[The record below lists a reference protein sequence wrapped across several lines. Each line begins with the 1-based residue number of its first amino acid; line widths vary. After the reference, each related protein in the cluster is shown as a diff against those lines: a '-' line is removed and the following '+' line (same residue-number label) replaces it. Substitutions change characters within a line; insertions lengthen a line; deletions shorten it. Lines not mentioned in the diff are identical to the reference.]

1 MRHGRPTANRA
12 GGGFL
17 ARLGIRGKLNLLL
30 LPPLV
35 AVVLVSVPFVLTQAN
50 SAGAARQSAEVA
62 RHAQQLGG
70 LMWQLQRERLLTGAF
85 VATPSASPDQMLQ
98 QQKVVDAAVADVRAA
113 LGEDAPDELSAALTR
128 IGSLGEL
135 RQNATR
141 RGVALDSVARTYNAV
156 VEAVIDAL
164 RLVPQLSSDAEGAR
178 ELTALDALLR
188 ANEENSLRAMALIVT
203 AVSLEAGRTIFDD
216 ATQRAPIFI
225 DRFVKQG
232 DDGDDAQRAAQVV
245 QIEQS
250 DAGRRVDEL
259 AAEVDKPRDAPATAQ
274 YVTDVL
280 SAADAHAG
288 QRRLVQE
295 RAITEIAD
303 SATERADSATQL
315 AWAVGLGAGGLF
327 LLVAFLA
334 VAVSRSIAGPLRQ
347 LTTAAT
353 SVADLA
359 GTELVRVTDTEEAEE
374 QIPRLATIDVVSDDE
389 LGKLAAAFNR
399 VQTTA
404 AELVERQALTRRNTS
419 LMFANVAKRTQ
430 NLVGRQLALI
440 DEVERNEQDTRLLA
454 SLYRLDHLSTRLRR
468 NADNLL
474 VVSGTRDETRIAG
487 PIELSTALRSALAEI
502 EDYQRVK
509 LGVVAEILLSSA
521 LGADLV
527 LVFAELLE
535 NATSFSPPGSMVEV
549 DTMLLADGACLV
561 SIVDH
566 GIGMT
571 AEKLAEENQRLVERE
586 RLELAPTSVLGLF
599 VVGRLARRHELGV
612 ELLATPTTGGVT
624 ARLTIPAALFSH
636 RSGPRPKPEAAPAIP
651 AQARPPVAPPARHA
665 AAAPAAAVSTVD
677 DRFRP
682 PSPEPVRDRPAE
694 LPAPAI
700 PALLGNGNGFRWFRE
715 LEPVWPD
722 AEPDAE
728 PAGTPEPEVAAVSS
742 PESRGGL
749 RRRVRGAQLPSP
761 GTSAPVTS
769 DPKPRHDPEATKAAM
784 DGFASAFAKAA
795 EASAP
800 PAPPFAK
807 GAEVG
812 APPAPAFPKAAEVS
826 ALTADPPPAPPT
838 VVTEPV
844 SPLPVRVPADASP
857 VATAPFTAAAQSR
870 DGLIRRVPGA
880 QLAPGL
886 RQQSAG
892 RPLARAVVNRTK
904 RDPAAER
911 AAFDAFA
918 AGLAKAEDVTADSPP
933 QGVVAGRVMERGEE
947 SRK

>member
-1 MRHGRPTANRA
+1 MRHGRSTAKRA
-12 GGGFL
+12 GGGGFL

-35 AVVLVSVPFVLTQAN
+35 AVVLVSVPFVLTQVN
-50 SAGAARQSAEVA
+50 SATAATQSATVA
-62 RHAQQLGG
+62 RHTQQLGG
-70 LMWQLQRERLLTGAF
+70 LVWQLQRERLLTGAF
-85 VATPSASPDQMLQ
+85 VATPSMSPDEMTKQRRM
-98 QQKVVDAAVADVRAA
+98 VDAAVEDVRSS
-113 LGEDAPDELSAALTR
+113 LGADAPDELSAALTR
-128 IGSLGEL
+128 IGSLNEL
-135 RQNATR
+135 RQNAER
-141 RGVALDSVARTYNAV
+141 RGVALDSVARTYHAV
-156 VEAVIDAL
+156 IGAVIDSL
-164 RLVPQLSSDAEGAR
+164 RLVPQLTSDAEGTR
-178 ELTALDALLR
+178 ELTALEALLR
-188 ANEENSLRAMALIVT
+188 ANEENSLRGMALIVT
-203 AVSLEAGRTIFDD
+203 AVAPDAGKSILDD
-216 ATQRAPIFI
+216 ATQQAPIFT
-225 DRFVKQG
+225 DRFVQQA
-232 DDGDDAQRAAQVV
+232 DNASDNQQASLVV
-245 QIEQS
+245 NVEQS
-250 DAGRRVDEL
+250 DAGRRIEDL
-259 AAEVDKPRDAPATAQ
+259 AAQIDNPRDAAATGQ

-280 SAADAHAG
+280 AAAETQAG
-288 QRRLVQE
+288 QRKLVQE
-295 RAITEIAD
+295 RVTGEIAD
-303 SATERADSATQL
+303 GATGRAGDATRL
-315 AWAVGLGAGGLF
+315 AWTVGVGAAALF

-334 VAVSRSIAGPLRQ
+334 VAVSRSIAQPLRR

-374 QIPRLATIDVVSDDE
+374 QVPRLATIDVTSDDE

-474 VVSGTRDETRIAG
+474 VVSGTRDEARIAG
-487 PIELSTALRSALAEI
+487 PIELATALRSALAEI

-549 DTMLLADGACLV
+549 DTMFLTDGSCLV

-571 AEKLAEENQRLVERE
+571 AEKMAQENKRLVERE

-624 ARLTIPAALFSH
+624 ARLTVPPSLFDH
-636 RSGPRPKPEAAPAIP
+636 RTGLLPKVERAPAIP
-651 AQARPPVAPPARHA
+651 AQAAPPVATPKPRHA
-665 AAAPAAAVSTVD
+665 APAPAPRSKSTLD
-677 DRFRP
+677 MF
-682 PSPEPVRDRPAE
+682 RPAE
-694 LPAPAI
+694 PERQKELPSPAI
-700 PALLGNGNGFRWFRE
+700 PALLGTLHANGFRWFNQPA
-715 LEPVWPD
+715 PVWPD
-722 AEPDAE
+722 DE
-728 PAGTPEPEVAAVSS
+728 PADPAPAVAAPAVASDVAEEPKS
-742 PESRGGL
+742 ESRGGL

-761 GTSAPVTS
+761 GTTAAVV
-769 DPKPRHDPEATKAAM
+769 DDKPRHDPEATRVAM
-784 DGFASAFAKAA
+784 DGFQEAFAKAA
-795 EASAP
+795 VDVEAGAAP
-800 PAPPFAK
+800 
-807 GAEVG
+807 
-812 APPAPAFPKAAEVS
+812 
-826 ALTADPPPAPPT
+826 ADPPPAPPT
-838 VVTEPV
+838 VVTESVAATP
-844 SPLPVRVPADASP
+844 PLPVRVPGTDRIALSAAVAPPP
-857 VATAPFTAAAQSR
+857 VTAPISR
-870 DGLIRRVPGA
+870 DGLTRRVPGA

-886 RQQSAG
+886 RKQEAAG
-892 RPLARAVVNRTK
+892 RPIARPVVNRAK

-911 AAFDAFA
+911 AAFDSFA
-918 AGLAKAEDVTADSPP
+918 AGLAKADELTADTPP
-933 QGVVAGRVMERGEE
+933 PGVVAGRVMEREEE

>member
-1 MRHGRPTANRA
+1 MRHGRSTAERA
-12 GGGFL
+12 SGGGFL

-35 AVVLVSVPFVLTQAN
+35 AVLLVSVPFVLTQAS
-50 SAGAARQSAEVA
+50 SATAATQSATVA

-70 LMWQLQRERLLTGAF
+70 LVWQLQRERLLTGAF
-85 VATPSASPDQMLQ
+85 VATPSMSPDEMVKQR
-98 QQKVVDAAVADVRAA
+98 KAVDAAVENVRSQ
-113 LGEDAPDELSAALTR
+113 LGADAPDELSAALTR
-128 IGSLGEL
+128 IGSLNEL
-135 RQNATR
+135 RQNAER
-141 RGVALDSVARTYNAV
+141 RGVALDSVARTYHAV
-156 VEAVIDAL
+156 IGAVIDSL
-164 RLVPQLSSDAEGAR
+164 RLVPQLTSDAEGTR
-178 ELTALDALLR
+178 ELTALEALLR
-188 ANEENSLRAMALIVT
+188 ANEENSLRGMALIVT
-203 AVSLEAGRTIFDD
+203 AVAPDAGKSILDD
-216 ATQRAPIFI
+216 ATQQAPIFT
-225 DRFVKQG
+225 DRFVQQA
-232 DDGDDAQRAAQVV
+232 DDESDSEQAALVV
-245 QIEQS
+245 NVEQS
-250 DAGRRVDEL
+250 DAGRKIEDL
-259 AAEVDKPRDAPATAQ
+259 AARIDNPRDAAATGQ

-280 SAADAHAG
+280 SAAETQAG
-288 QRRLVQE
+288 QRKLVQE
-295 RAITEIAD
+295 RVTGEIAD
-303 SATERADSATQL
+303 AATGRADSATQL
-315 AWAVGLGAGGLF
+315 AWVVGLGAAALF

-334 VAVSRSIAGPLRQ
+334 VAVSRSIAQPLRR

-374 QIPRLATIDVVSDDE
+374 QVPRLATIDVSSDDE

-535 NATSFSPPGSMVEV
+535 NATSFSPPGSTVEV
-549 DTMLLADGACLV
+549 DTMFLTDGSCLV

-571 AEKLAEENQRLVERE
+571 AEKMGEENKRLVERE

-624 ARLTIPAALFSH
+624 ARLTIPPSLFSH
-636 RSGPRPKPEAAPAIP
+636 RTGLLPKAEPAPAIP
-651 AQARPPVAPPARHA
+651 AQAAPPIATPKPRHA
-665 AAAPAAAVSTVD
+665 APAPSPRSVSTLD
-677 DRFRP
+677 MF
-682 PSPEPVRDRPAE
+682 RPAE
-694 LPAPAI
+694 PERQKELPSPAI
-700 PALLGNGNGFRWFRE
+700 PALLGPVHANGFRWFNQ

-722 AEPDAE
+722 TE
-728 PAGTPEPEVAAVSS
+728 PAAAVEGAEES
-742 PESRGGL
+742 ESRGGL

-761 GTSAPVTS
+761 GTTAAVVVE
-769 DPKPRHDPEATKAAM
+769 DKPRHDPEATRIAM
-784 DGFASAFAKAA
+784 DGFQEAFAKAA
-795 EASAP
+795 E
-800 PAPPFAK
+800 
-807 GAEVG
+807 VG
-812 APPAPAFPKAAEVS
+812 ATAAE
-826 ALTADPPPAPPT
+826 PPPGA
-838 VVTEPV
+838 EPV
-844 SPLPVRVPADASP
+844 SATPARPVRVPGNDRIAASSAVAPPP
-857 VATAPFTAAAQSR
+857 VTAPISR
-870 DGLIRRVPGA
+870 DGLTRRVPGA

-886 RQQSAG
+886 RKQEAVA
-892 RPLARAVVNRTK
+892 RPIARAAVTRAK

-911 AAFDAFA
+911 AAFDSFA
-918 AGLAKAEDVTADSPP
+918 AGLAKADVLTADTPP
-933 QGVVAGRVMERGEE
+933 PGVVAGRVMEREEE

>member
-1 MRHGRPTANRA
+1 MRHGRSTAKPA
-12 GGGFL
+12 GGGGFL

-50 SAGAARQSAEVA
+50 SAGAADQSATVA
-62 RHAQQLGG
+62 RYTQQLGG
-70 LMWQLQRERLLTGAF
+70 LVWQLQRERLQTGAF
-85 VATPSASPDQMLQ
+85 VATPSMPADQMLQ
-98 QQKVVDAAVADVRAA
+98 QRKTVDAAVEQVRSS
-113 LGEDAPDELSAALTR
+113 LGPDAPDELSAALTR
-128 IGSLGEL
+128 IGSLAEL
-135 RQNATR
+135 RQNAER
-141 RGVALDSVARTYNAV
+141 RGVALDSVARTYHAV
-156 VEAVIDAL
+156 IGAVIDSL
-164 RLVPQLSSDAEGAR
+164 RLVPQLTDDAEGTR
-178 ELTALDALLR
+178 ELSALEALLR
-188 ANEENSLRAMALIVT
+188 ANEENSLRGMALIVT
-203 AVSLEAGRTIFDD
+203 AVSPEAGRPILDD
-216 ATQRAPIFI
+216 ATQQAPIFT
-225 DRFVKQG
+225 DRFVQQA
-232 DDGDDAQRAAQVV
+232 DDETDSQQASLVV
-245 QIEQS
+245 NVEAS

-259 AAEVDKPRDAPATAQ
+259 AAQIDNPRTTSGTTQ
-274 YVTDVL
+274 YVADVL
-280 SAADAHAG
+280 AASESQAS
-288 QRRLVQE
+288 QRKLVQE
-295 RAITEIAD
+295 RVIGEIAD
-303 SATERADSATQL
+303 AANGRAADATRL
-315 AWAVGLGAGGLF
+315 AWTVGLGAGGLF

-374 QIPRLATIDVVSDDE
+374 QVPRLATIDVVSGDE

-509 LGVVAEILLSSA
+509 LGVVADILLSSA

-535 NATSFSPPGSMVEV
+535 NATSFSPPGSTVEV
-549 DTMLLADGACLV
+549 DTMQLADGALLV

-571 AEKLAEENQRLVERE
+571 AEKLAEENRRLVERE

-624 ARLTIPAALFSH
+624 ARLTIPPSLFSH
-636 RSGPRPKPEAAPAIP
+636 RTAARPKAEPTPVIP
-651 AQARPPVAPPARHA
+651 AQAVSSPPRHAAPASMSDLDSFRPPV
-665 AAAPAAAVSTVD
+665 
-677 DRFRP
+677 
-682 PSPEPVRDRPAE
+682 PEPVRARPAE

-700 PALLGNGNGFRWFRE
+700 PALLGPGNDFRWFRE

-722 AEPDAE
+722 AEPDVKPAGEPE
-728 PAGTPEPEVAAVSS
+728 PAAA
-742 PESRGGL
+742 EIRGGL

-761 GTSAPVTS
+761 GTSAPVA
-769 DPKPRHDPEATKAAM
+769 DDKPRHDPEATKAAM
-784 DGFASAFAKAA
+784 DGFEHAFAKAA
-795 EASAP
+795 EVSAMSAEPPSAP
-800 PAPPFAK
+800 PTL
-807 GAEVG
+807 VT
-812 APPAPAFPKAAEVS
+812 AAV
-826 ALTADPPPAPPT
+826 A
-838 VVTEPV
+838 PV
-844 SPLPVRVPADASP
+844 SSPDDGAGLPTRVPGESAMPA
-857 VATAPFTAAAQSR
+857 VRTLATAPIAAAPPPSR

-886 RQQSAG
+886 RQQPAG
-892 RPLARAVVNRTK
+892 RPIARAVANRTR

-918 AGLAKAEDVTADSPP
+918 AGLAKADVVTADSPP

>member
-1 MRHGRPTANRA
+1 MKHGGATAERP
-12 GGGFL
+12 GGGGIL

-35 AVVLVSVPFVLTQAN
+35 AVVLVSVPFVLTQAG
-50 SAGAARQSAEVA
+50 SAGAAAQSAAVA
-62 RHAQQLGG
+62 RQAQQLGG

-98 QQKVVDAAVADVRAA
+98 QQKVVDRTIAEVRGA
-113 LGEDAPDELSAALTR
+113 LGADAPDELSAALTR

-135 RQNATR
+135 RQNAVR
-141 RGVALDSVARTYNAV
+141 RGVALDSVARTYH
-156 VEAVIDAL
+156 AVIDAVIDSL
-164 RLVPQLSSDAEGAR
+164 RLVPQLTSDAEGTR

-188 ANEENSLRAMALIVT
+188 ANEESSLRAMALIVT
-203 AVSLEAGRTIFDD
+203 AVAPEAGQSILDD
-216 ATQRAPIFI
+216 ATQQVPIFI

-232 DDGDDAQRAAQVV
+232 DDGDDSERAALVV
-245 QIEQS
+245 RVEQS

-259 AAEVDKPRDAPATAQ
+259 ASQVGNPRDAAGTTQ
-274 YVTDVL
+274 YVADVL
-280 SAADAHAG
+280 AAAETHAG
-288 QRRLVQE
+288 QRKLVQE
-295 RAITEIAD
+295 RATGEIAD
-303 SATERADSATQL
+303 SATGRADAGTRL
-315 AWAVGLGAGGLF
+315 AWTVGAGAGLLF

-334 VAVSRSIAGPLRQ
+334 VAVSRSIARPLRR

-359 GTELVRVTDTEEAEE
+359 GTELVRVTDTEEAE
-374 QIPRLATIDVVSDDE
+374 QQVPRLATIDVVSSDE

-474 VVSGTRDETRIAG
+474 VVSGTRDEARIAG
-487 PIELSTALRSALAEI
+487 PIELATALRSALAEI

-535 NATSFSPPGSMVEV
+535 NATSFSPPGSVVEV
-549 DTMLLADGACLV
+549 DTMLLADGSCLV
-561 SIVDH
+561 NIVDH

-599 VVGRLARRHELGV
+599 VVGRLARRHDLGV

-624 ARLTIPAALFSH
+624 ARLTIPPSLFSH
-636 RSGPRPKPEAAPAIP
+636 RSGLRQPTSAPAP
-651 AQARPPVAPPARHA
+651 APTPIEARPAEAV
-665 AAAPAAAVSTVD
+665 AVSTSDVA
-677 DRFRP
+677 
-682 PSPEPVRDRPAE
+682 RPAE
-694 LPAPAI
+694 PLPAPAI
-700 PALLGNGNGFRWFRE
+700 PALLSVAHANGFRWFNQ

-722 AEPDAE
+722 AEPAE
-728 PAGTPEPEVAAVSS
+728 PAAEPDA
-742 PESRGGL
+742 ESRGGL
-749 RRRVRGAQLPSP
+749 RRRVRGAQLPGP
-761 GTSAPVTS
+761 GATAPVAVE
-769 DPKPRHDPEATKAAM
+769 KPRHDPEATRTAM
-784 DGFASAFAKAA
+784 DGFQSAFAKAELSRESSA
-795 EASAP
+795 VPSPGDGAS
-800 PAPPFAK
+800 
-807 GAEVG
+807 
-812 APPAPAFPKAAEVS
+812 
-826 ALTADPPPAPPT
+826 
-838 VVTEPV
+838 
-844 SPLPVRVPADASP
+844 LPVRVPGDSAMPASHP
-857 VATAPFTAAAQSR
+857 ARGLATPPAGVPAAPQSR
-870 DGLIRRVPGA
+870 DGLVRRVPGA

-886 RQQSAG
+886 RPQATG
-892 RPLARAVVNRTK
+892 RPIARAVVNRTR

-911 AAFDAFA
+911 AAFDSFA
-918 AGLAKAEDVTADSPP
+918 AGLAKADVVTADSPP
-933 QGVVAGRVMERGEE
+933 YGVVAGRVTERAEE

>member
-1 MRHGRPTANRA
+1 MRHGGATAERA
-12 GGGFL
+12 GGGGIL

-30 LPPLV
+30 LPPLA

-50 SAGAARQSAEVA
+50 SALAATQSATVA
-62 RHAQQLGG
+62 RHTQQLGG
-70 LMWQLQRERLLTGAF
+70 LVWQLQRERLLTGAF
-85 VATPSASPDQMLQ
+85 VATPSMPPDQMLQ
-98 QQKVVDAAVADVRAA
+98 QQKTVDAAVESVRGS
-113 LGEDAPDELSAALTR
+113 LGSDAPDELSAALTR
-128 IGSLGEL
+128 IGSLNEL
-135 RQNATR
+135 RHNAQL
-141 RGVALDSVARTYNAV
+141 RGVALDSVARTYHAV
-156 VEAVIDAL
+156 IGAVIDSL
-164 RLVPQLSSDAEGAR
+164 RLVPQLTSDAEGTR
-178 ELTALDALLR
+178 ELTALEALLR
-188 ANEENSLRAMALIVT
+188 ANEENSLRGMALIVT
-203 AVSLEAGRTIFDD
+203 AVSPEAGRSILDD
-216 ATQRAPIFI
+216 ATQQAPIFTE
-225 DRFVKQG
+225 RFVQQA
-232 DDGDDAQRAAQVV
+232 DDEEDRDQSALVV
-245 QIEQS
+245 NVEQS
-250 DAGRRVDEL
+250 EAGRRIDDL
-259 AAEVDKPRDAPATAQ
+259 AAQIDNPRDAAATTR

-280 SAADAHAG
+280 TASESQAG
-288 QRRLVQE
+288 QRKLVQE
-295 RAITEIAD
+295 KVTGEIAD
-303 SATERADSATQL
+303 AATGRADAGTRL
-315 AWAVGLGAGGLF
+315 AWTVGIGAGLLF

-334 VAVSRSIAGPLRQ
+334 VAVSRSIARPLRR

-359 GTELVRVTDTEEAEE
+359 GTELVRVTDTEEAEQ
-374 QIPRLATIDVVSDDE
+374 QIPRLATIDVVSSDE

-474 VVSGTRDETRIAG
+474 VVSGTRDEARIAG
-487 PIELSTALRSALAEI
+487 PIELATALRSALAEI

-535 NATSFSPPGSMVEV
+535 NATSFSPPGSVVEV
-549 DTMLLADGACLV
+549 DTMLLADGSCLV
-561 SIVDH
+561 NIVDH

-571 AEKLAEENQRLVERE
+571 AEKMAEENQRLVERE

-599 VVGRLARRHELGV
+599 VVGRLARRHDLGV

-624 ARLTIPAALFSH
+624 ARLTIPPSLFSH
-636 RSGPRPKPEAAPAIP
+636 RSGVRPAAPAP
-651 AQARPPVAPPARHA
+651 APPPAPVEARPAEAV
-665 AAAPAAAVSTVD
+665 AVSTSD
-677 DRFRP
+677 TPRP
-682 PSPEPVRDRPAE
+682 VEP

-700 PALLGNGNGFRWFRE
+700 PALLGAPHANGFRWFNQ

-722 AEPDAE
+722 TEPAEPPAAEADAE
-728 PAGTPEPEVAAVSS
+728 T
-742 PESRGGL
+742 RGGL

-761 GTSAPVTS
+761 GATAPVAS
-769 DPKPRHDPEATKAAM
+769 DQPRHDPDATRAAM
-784 DGFASAFAKAA
+784 DGFQSAFAKAA
-795 EASAP
+795 EVSAMESDPPSAP
-800 PAPPFAK
+800 PTIVTAP
-807 GAEVG
+807 V
-812 APPAPAFPKAAEVS
+812 PAPGDGAS
-826 ALTADPPPAPPT
+826 
-838 VVTEPV
+838 
-844 SPLPVRVPADASP
+844 LPVRVPGDSAMPASHP
-857 VATAPFTAAAQSR
+857 ARGPATPPAGVPAGPQSR
-870 DGLIRRVPGA
+870 DGLVRRVPGA

-886 RQQSAG
+886 RQQPAG
-892 RPLARAVVNRTK
+892 RPIARAVVNRTR

-918 AGLAKAEDVTADSPP
+918 AGLAKADVVTADSPP
-933 QGVVAGRVMERGEE
+933 RGVVAGRVTERAEE

>member
-1 MRHGRPTANRA
+1 MRHGRSTAKRA
-12 GGGFL
+12 GGGGFL

-50 SAGAARQSAEVA
+50 SAGAAAESAAVA

-70 LMWQLQRERLLTGAF
+70 LMWQLQRERLLTAAF
-85 VATPSASPDQMLQ
+85 VATPSASPDQMVQ
-98 QQKVVDAAVADVRAA
+98 QQKVVDRAVADVRGS
-113 LGEDAPDELSAALTR
+113 LGDDAPDELSAALTR
-128 IGSLGEL
+128 IGSLAEL
-135 RQNATR
+135 RQNAAR

-156 VEAVIDAL
+156 IDAVIDSL
-164 RLVPQLSSDAEGAR
+164 RLVPQLTSDAEGAR

-203 AVSLEAGRTIFDD
+203 AVSPEAGRPILDD
-216 ATQRAPIFI
+216 ATQQAPIFI

-232 DDGDDAQRAAQVV
+232 DDGDDAERSAQVV
-245 QIEQS
+245 RIEQS

-259 AAEVDKPRDAPATAQ
+259 AAEVDKPRDAAATTQ
-274 YVTDVL
+274 YVADVFA
-280 SAADAHAG
+280 AADAHAG
-288 QRRLVQE
+288 QRKLVQE
-295 RAITEIAD
+295 KAINEIAD
-303 SATERADSATQL
+303 SATARADSATQL
-315 AWAVGLGAGGLF
+315 AWTVGLGAGALF

-374 QIPRLATIDVVSDDE
+374 QIPRLATIDVVSEDE

-549 DTMLLADGACLV
+549 DTMMLADGACLV

-571 AEKLAEENQRLVERE
+571 AEKLAEENLRLVERE

-599 VVGRLARRHELGV
+599 VVGRLARRHQLGV

-624 ARLTIPAALFSH
+624 ARLTIPAALFTH
-636 RSGPRPKPEAAPAIP
+636 RTALRPKTEQAPAIP
-651 AQARPPVAPPARHA
+651 AQAAPPMASSPRHA
-665 AAAPAAAVSTVD
+665 APATPLPSSNVD
-677 DRFRP
+677 AFRP
-682 PSPEPVRDRPAE
+682 PAPEPAGDRPAE

-722 AEPDAE
+722 AEPDATPAEAPE
-728 PAGTPEPEVAAVSS
+728 PAVAVAAAAA

-761 GTSAPVTS
+761 GTSAPAADT
-769 DPKPRHDPEATKAAM
+769 KPRHDPEATKAAM
-784 DGFASAFAKAA
+784 DGFASAFAKAS
-795 EASAP
+795 EA
-800 PAPPFAK
+800 
-807 GAEVG
+807 G
-812 APPAPAFPKAAEVS
+812 APPAPAFPKAAEVT
-826 ALTADPPPAPPT
+826 ALTAEPPPAPPT
-838 VVTEPV
+838 VVTAPV
-844 SPLPVRVPADASP
+844 SPLPVRVPVDAPP

-870 DGLIRRVPGA
+870 DGLMRRVPGA

-886 RQQSAG
+886 RKQTAG

-911 AAFDAFA
+911 AAFDAFS
-918 AGLAKAEDVTADSPP
+918 AGLAKAEDMTADSPP

>member
-1 MRHGRPTANRA
+1 MRHGRSTAKPA
-12 GGGFL
+12 GGGGFL

-50 SAGAARQSAEVA
+50 SAGAADQSATVA
-62 RHAQQLGG
+62 RYTQQLGG
-70 LMWQLQRERLLTGAF
+70 LVWQLQRERLQTGAF
-85 VATPSASPDQMLQ
+85 VATPSMPADQMLQ
-98 QQKVVDAAVADVRAA
+98 QRKTVDAAVEQVRSS
-113 LGEDAPDELSAALTR
+113 LGPDAPDELSAALTR
-128 IGSLGEL
+128 IGSLAEL
-135 RQNATR
+135 RQNAER
-141 RGVALDSVARTYNAV
+141 RGVALDSVARTYHAV
-156 VEAVIDAL
+156 IGAVIDSL
-164 RLVPQLSSDAEGAR
+164 RLVPQLTDDAEGTR
-178 ELTALDALLR
+178 ELSALEALLR
-188 ANEENSLRAMALIVT
+188 ANEENSLRGMALIVT
-203 AVSLEAGRTIFDD
+203 AVSPEAGRPILDD
-216 ATQRAPIFI
+216 ATQQAPIFT
-225 DRFVKQG
+225 DRFVQQA
-232 DDGDDAQRAAQVV
+232 DDETDSEQASLVV
-245 QIEQS
+245 NVEAS
-250 DAGRRVDEL
+250 EAGRRIEDL
-259 AAEVDKPRDAPATAQ
+259 AAQIGNPRTTAGTTQ
-274 YVTDVL
+274 YVADVL
-280 SAADAHAG
+280 ASSESQAS
-288 QRRLVQE
+288 QRKLVQE
-295 RAITEIAD
+295 RVIGEIAD
-303 SATERADSATQL
+303 SANGRAADATRL
-315 AWAVGLGAGGLF
+315 AWTVGLGAGGLF

-359 GTELVRVTDTEEAEE
+359 GTELVRVTDTEEAEA
-374 QIPRLATIDVVSDDE
+374 QVPRLATIDVVSGDE

-571 AEKLAEENQRLVERE
+571 ADKLAEENQRLVERE

-624 ARLTIPAALFSH
+624 ARLTIPPALFTH
-636 RSGPRPKPEAAPAIP
+636 RTALRPKAEPTPVIP
-651 AQARPPVAPPARHA
+651 AQAAPAVSAPRHA
-665 AAAPAAAVSTVD
+665 APTTLSD
-677 DRFRP
+677 LDSFRP
-682 PSPEPVRDRPAE
+682 PAPEPVRARPAE

-700 PALLGNGNGFRWFRE
+700 PALLGPGNGFRWFRE

-722 AEPDAE
+722 AEPDVKPAEEPE
-728 PAGTPEPEVAAVSS
+728 PATS
-742 PESRGGL
+742 ESRGGL

-761 GTSAPVTS
+761 GTSAPVAE
-769 DPKPRHDPEATKAAM
+769 DKPRHDPEATKAAM
-784 DGFASAFAKAA
+784 DGFESAFAKAA
-795 EASAP
+795 EVSAMAAEPPSAP
-800 PAPPFAK
+800 PTLVTAP
-807 GAEVG
+807 V
-812 APPAPAFPKAAEVS
+812 
-826 ALTADPPPAPPT
+826 PPP
-838 VVTEPV
+838 VPV
-844 SPLPVRVPADASP
+844 PSPDDGSGLPVRVPGESAMPAGRTWSAVP
-857 VATAPFTAAAQSR
+857 VATAPIAAAPPPSR

-886 RQQSAG
+886 RQQPAG
-892 RPLARAVVNRTK
+892 RPIARAVAHRTR

-918 AGLAKAEDVTADSPP
+918 AGLAKAEDLTADSPP

>member
-1 MRHGRPTANRA
+1 MRHGRSAAQRA
-12 GGGFL
+12 GGGGFL

-30 LPPLV
+30 LPPLIAV
-35 AVVLVSVPFVLTQAN
+35 ALVSVPFVLTQAN
-50 SAGAARQSAEVA
+50 SAGAASQSATVA
-62 RHAQQLGG
+62 RYTQQLGG
-70 LMWQLQRERLLTGAF
+70 LVWQLQRERLLTGAF
-85 VATPSASPDQMLQ
+85 VASPSMAADQMLQ
-98 QQKVVDAAVADVRAA
+98 QRKAVDATVDDVRKSLDA
-113 LGEDAPDELSAALTR
+113 DAPDELSAALTR
-128 IGSLGEL
+128 IGSLAEL
-135 RQNATR
+135 RQNAER
-141 RGVALDSVARTYNAV
+141 RGVALDSVARTYHAV
-156 VEAVIDAL
+156 IGAVIDAL
-164 RLVPQLSSDAEGAR
+164 RLVPQLTDDAEGTR
-178 ELTALDALLR
+178 ELSALEALLR
-188 ANEENSLRAMALIVT
+188 ANEENSLRGMALIVT
-203 AVSLEAGRTIFDD
+203 AVSPEAGRSILDD
-216 ATQRAPIFI
+216 ATQQAPIFT
-225 DRFVKQG
+225 DRFVQQA
-232 DDGDDAQRAAQVV
+232 DDETDSSQAALVV
-245 QIEQS
+245 NVEAS
-250 DAGRRVDEL
+250 EAGRKVEEL
-259 AAEVDKPRDAPATAQ
+259 ASQVGNPRDAAGTVK
-274 YVTDVL
+274 YVADVL
-280 SAADAHAG
+280 AASESQAG
-288 QRRLVQE
+288 QRKLVQE
-295 RAITEIAD
+295 RVIGEIAD
-303 SATERADSATQL
+303 SATSRASAATRL
-315 AWAVGLGAGGLF
+315 AWTVGLGAGGLF

-374 QIPRLATIDVVSDDE
+374 QIPRLATIDVVSADE
-389 LGKLAAAFNR
+389 LGQLAAAFNR

-502 EDYQRVK
+502 EDYQRVR

-549 DTMLLADGACLV
+549 DTMHLADGALLV

-571 AEKLAEENQRLVERE
+571 AEKLAEENRRLVERE

-624 ARLTIPAALFSH
+624 ARLTIPGALFSH
-636 RSGPRPKPEAAPAIP
+636 RTALRPKSEPAPVIP
-651 AQARPPVAPPARHA
+651 AQAVPASAPRH
-665 AAAPAAAVSTVD
+665 AAPAALSTLD
-677 DRFRP
+677 EFRP
-682 PSPEPVRDRPAE
+682 LAIEPAPEPVRERLTE

-700 PALLGNGNGFRWFRE
+700 PALLGHGNGFRWFRE

-722 AEPDAE
+722 AEPDVRPAEE
-728 PAGTPEPEVAAVSS
+728 PATGTDGEN
-742 PESRGGL
+742 RGGL

-761 GTSAPVTS
+761 GTSAPTADES
-769 DPKPRHDPEATKAAM
+769 KPRHDPEATKAAM

-795 EASAP
+795 E
-800 PAPPFAK
+800 
-807 GAEVG
+807 
-812 APPAPAFPKAAEVS
+812 VS
-826 ALTADPPPAPPT
+826 ALTTDLPPSPPT
-838 VVTEPV
+838 IVTKPV
-844 SPLPVRVPADASP
+844 SPLPVRVPVDAP
-857 VATAPFTAAAQSR
+857 LVATAPISAAEQSR

-886 RQQSAG
+886 RQQTAG
-892 RPLARAVVNRTK
+892 RPIARAVANRTR

-911 AAFDAFA
+911 AAFDAFS

>member
-1 MRHGRPTANRA
+1 MRHGRSTAKPA
-12 GGGFL
+12 GGGGFL

-50 SAGAARQSAEVA
+50 SAGAAGQSATVA
-62 RHAQQLGG
+62 RYTQQLGG
-70 LMWQLQRERLLTGAF
+70 LVWQLQRERLQTGAF
-85 VATPSASPDQMLQ
+85 VATPSMPADQMLQ
-98 QQKVVDAAVADVRAA
+98 QRKTVDAAVEQVRSS
-113 LGEDAPDELSAALTR
+113 LGPDAPDELSAALTR
-128 IGSLGEL
+128 IGSLAEL
-135 RQNATR
+135 RQNAER
-141 RGVALDSVARTYNAV
+141 RGVALDSVARTYHAV
-156 VEAVIDAL
+156 IGAVIDSL
-164 RLVPQLSSDAEGAR
+164 RLVPQLTDDAEGTR
-178 ELTALDALLR
+178 ELSALEALLR
-188 ANEENSLRAMALIVT
+188 ANEENSLRGMALMVT
-203 AVSLEAGRTIFDD
+203 AVSPEAGRPILDD
-216 ATQRAPIFI
+216 ATQQAPIFT
-225 DRFVKQG
+225 DRFVQQA
-232 DDGDDAQRAAQVV
+232 DDETDSEQAALVV
-245 QIEQS
+245 NVEAS
-250 DAGRRVDEL
+250 DAGRRIEDL
-259 AAEVDKPRDAPATAQ
+259 AAQVANPRNAAGTTQ
-274 YVTDVL
+274 YVADVL
-280 SAADAHAG
+280 TASESQAS
-288 QRRLVQE
+288 QRKLVQE
-295 RAITEIAD
+295 RVIGEIAD
-303 SATERADSATQL
+303 SANGRAADATRL
-315 AWAVGLGAGGLF
+315 AWTVGLGAGGLF

-374 QIPRLATIDVVSDDE
+374 QIPRLATIDVVSGDE

-549 DTMLLADGACLV
+549 DTMLLSDGACLV

-571 AEKLAEENQRLVERE
+571 ADKLAEENQRLVERE

-624 ARLTIPAALFSH
+624 ARLTIPPSLFSH
-636 RSGPRPKPEAAPAIP
+636 RNALRPKAEPTPVIP
-651 AQARPPVAPPARHA
+651 AQAAPPASSPAPRHA
-665 AAAPAAAVSTVD
+665 APASLSD
-677 DRFRP
+677 LDSFRP
-682 PSPEPVRDRPAE
+682 PRPEPARERPAE

-700 PALLGNGNGFRWFRE
+700 PALLGTGNGFRWFRE
-715 LEPVWPD
+715 LDPVWPD
-722 AEPDAE
+722 AEPDADVTPAEE
-728 PAGTPEPEVAAVSS
+728 PAPETEV
-742 PESRGGL
+742 RGGL

-761 GTSAPVTS
+761 GTTAPVA
-769 DPKPRHDPEATKAAM
+769 DDKPRHDPEATKAAM
-784 DGFASAFAKAA
+784 DGFESAFAKAA
-795 EASAP
+795 E
-800 PAPPFAK
+800 
-807 GAEVG
+807 VG
-812 APPAPAFPKAAEVS
+812 AMAAE
-826 ALTADPPPAPPT
+826 PPPT
-838 VVTEPV
+838 LVTAPV
-844 SPLPVRVPADASP
+844 SPPVPSPDDGAGLPVRVPGDSEMAAARPRATS
-857 VATAPFTAAAQSR
+857 VATAPIAAAPPQSR

-886 RQQSAG
+886 RQQPAG
-892 RPLARAVVNRTK
+892 RPIARAVANRTR

-918 AGLAKAEDVTADSPP
+918 AGLAKADVVTADSPP

>member
-1 MRHGRPTANRA
+1 MRHGRPTAKRA
-12 GGGFL
+12 RGGGFL

-50 SAGAARQSAEVA
+50 SAGAAAQSAAVA

-70 LMWQLQRERLLTGAF
+70 LMWQLQRERLVTASF
-85 VATPSASPDQMLQ
+85 VATPSASPDQMVE
-98 QQKVVDAAVADVRAA
+98 QQKVVDQTVADVRGS
-113 LGEDAPDELSAALTR
+113 LGDDAPDELSAALTR

-135 RQNATR
+135 RQNAAR

-156 VEAVIDAL
+156 IDAVIDSL
-164 RLVPQLSSDAEGAR
+164 RLVPQLTSDAEGAR

-203 AVSLEAGRTIFDD
+203 AISPDAGRPILDD
-216 ATQRAPIFI
+216 ATQQAPIFI

-232 DDGDDAQRAAQVV
+232 DDGDDAQRSAQVV
-245 QIEQS
+245 RIEQS

-259 AAEVDKPRDAPATAQ
+259 AAEVDKPRDAAATTQ
-274 YVTDVL
+274 YVADVF
-280 SAADAHAG
+280 SAADSHAG
-288 QRRLVQE
+288 QRKLVQE
-295 RAITEIAD
+295 KAINEIAD
-303 SATERADSATQL
+303 SATARADNATQL
-315 AWAVGLGAGGLF
+315 AWTVGIGAGALF

-374 QIPRLATIDVVSDDE
+374 QIPRLATIDVVSEDE

-571 AEKLAEENQRLVERE
+571 AEKLAEENLRLVERE

-624 ARLTIPAALFSH
+624 ARLTIPAALFTH
-636 RSGPRPKPEAAPAIP
+636 RSGLRPKPEAAPVIP
-651 AQARPPVAPPARHA
+651 AQAVPPVAPPPARHA
-665 AAAPAAAVSTVD
+665 APAPSSNVD
-677 DRFRP
+677 AFRP
-682 PSPEPVRDRPAE
+682 PDPERDRPAE

-722 AEPDAE
+722 AEPDAKPE
-728 PAGTPEPEVAAVSS
+728 PAAVVATASAPEEPA

-749 RRRVRGAQLPSP
+749 RRRVRGAQLPNP
-761 GTSAPVTS
+761 GASAPAADS
-769 DPKPRHDPEATKAAM
+769 KPRHDPEATKAAM

-795 EASAP
+795 E
-800 PAPPFAK
+800 
-807 GAEVG
+807 VT
-812 APPAPAFPKAAEVS
+812 
-826 ALTADPPPAPPT
+826 ALTTDPPPAPPT
-838 VVTEPV
+838 VVTAPV
-844 SPLPVRVPADASP
+844 SPLPVRVPVDAKP
-857 VATAPFTAAAQSR
+857 VATAPITAAAQSR
-870 DGLIRRVPGA
+870 DGLMRRVPGA

-886 RQQSAG
+886 RKQTAG

-911 AAFDAFA
+911 AAFDAFS

>member
-1 MRHGRPTANRA
+1 MRHGKATADRA
-12 GGGFL
+12 GGGAIL
-17 ARLGIRGKLNLLL
+17 SRLGIRGKLNLLL

-50 SAGAARQSAEVA
+50 SAVAATQSATVA

-70 LMWQLQRERLLTGAF
+70 LVWQLQRERLLTGAY
-85 VATPSASPDQMLQ
+85 VATPSMPADQMLQ
-98 QQKVVDAAVADVRAA
+98 QQKTVSAAVEDVRSS
-113 LGEDAPDELSAALTR
+113 LGADAPDELSAALTR
-128 IGSLGEL
+128 IGSLDEL
-135 RQNATR
+135 RQNAQR
-141 RGVALDSVARTYNAV
+141 RGVALDSVARTYHAV
-156 VEAVIDAL
+156 IGAVIDSL
-164 RLVPQLSSDAEGAR
+164 RLVPQLTSDAEGTR
-178 ELTALDALLR
+178 ELTALEALLR
-188 ANEENSLRAMALIVT
+188 ANEENSLRGMALIVT
-203 AVSLEAGRTIFDD
+203 AVSPDAGRSILDD
-216 ATQRAPIFI
+216 ATQQAPIFT
-225 DRFVKQG
+225 DRFVQQA
-232 DDGDDAQRAAQVV
+232 DDETDRDQSALVV
-245 QIEQS
+245 NVEQS
-250 DAGRRVDEL
+250 DAGRRIDEL
-259 AAEVDKPRDAPATAQ
+259 AAQIGNPRDAAATSR

-280 SAADAHAG
+280 TASESQAG
-288 QRRLVQE
+288 QRKLVQE
-295 RAITEIAD
+295 RVTGEIAD
-303 SATERADSATQL
+303 AANDRAAAGTRL
-315 AWAVGLGAGGLF
+315 AWLVGVGAGLLF

-334 VAVSRSIAGPLRQ
+334 VAVSRSIARPLRR

-374 QIPRLATIDVVSDDE
+374 QVPRLATIDVVSDDE
-389 LGKLAAAFNR
+389 LGELAAAFNR

-509 LGVVAEILLSSA
+509 LGVVAEILLSSSF
-521 LGADLV
+521 GADLV

-549 DTMLLADGACLV
+549 DTMLLADGSCLV

-571 AEKLAEENQRLVERE
+571 AQKVAEENRRLVERE

-599 VVGRLARRHELGV
+599 VVGRLARRHDLGV

-624 ARLTIPAALFSH
+624 ARLTIPPSLFSH
-636 RSGPRPKPEAAPAIP
+636 RVNVRVKPAPAIP
-651 AQARPPVAPPARHA
+651 AQAVPEARPAEAVAVA
-665 AAAPAAAVSTVD
+665 ATVSTSD
-677 DRFRP
+677 LPRP
-682 PSPEPVRDRPAE
+682 VE

-700 PALLGNGNGFRWFRE
+700 PALLGSRNGFLWFDQR
-715 LEPVWPD
+715 EPVWPD
-722 AEPDAE
+722 AEPDVPAE
-728 PAGTPEPEVAAVSS
+728 RE
-742 PESRGGL
+742 PESRAGL
-749 RRRVRGAQLPSP
+749 KRRVRGAQLPSP
-761 GTSAPVTS
+761 GTTAPVS
-769 DPKPRHDPEATKAAM
+769 PEPRHDPEATKAAM
-784 DGFASAFAKAA
+784 DGFQDAFARAAGGTEAPPLRETAASEVSLFRESDSFGQTPVA
-795 EASAP
+795 EA
-800 PAPPFAK
+800 PAA
-807 GAEVG
+807 
-812 APPAPAFPKAAEVS
+812 
-826 ALTADPPPAPPT
+826 
-838 VVTEPV
+838 
-844 SPLPVRVPADASP
+844 
-857 VATAPFTAAAQSR
+857 R
-870 DGLIRRVPGA
+870 DGLVRRVPGA

-886 RQQSAG
+886 RPPTVTG
-892 RPLARAVVNRTK
+892 RPAPRAAANRGR

-911 AAFDAFA
+911 AAFDSFA
-918 AGLAKAEDVTADSPP
+918 AGLAKADVVTADSPP
-933 QGVVAGRVMERGEE
+933 WGVAAGRVMERGEE

>member
-1 MRHGRPTANRA
+1 MRHGRATAERA
-12 GGGFL
+12 GGGGIL

-30 LPPLV
+30 LPPLA

-50 SAGAARQSAEVA
+50 SALAATQSATVA
-62 RHAQQLGG
+62 RHTQQLGG
-70 LMWQLQRERLLTGAF
+70 LVWQLQRERLLTGAY
-85 VATPSASPDQMLQ
+85 VATPSMSADQMLRQ
-98 QQKVVDAAVADVRAA
+98 RKVVNAAVEDVRSS
-113 LGEDAPDELSAALTR
+113 LGADAPDELSAALTR
-128 IGSLGEL
+128 IGSLTEV
-135 RQNATR
+135 RQNAER
-141 RGVALDSVARTYNAV
+141 RGVALDSVARTYHAV
-156 VEAVIDAL
+156 IGAVIDSL
-164 RLVPQLSSDAEGAR
+164 RLVPQLTSDAEGIR
-178 ELTALDALLR
+178 ELTALEALLR
-188 ANEENSLRAMALIVT
+188 ANEENSLRGMALIVT
-203 AVSLEAGRTIFDD
+203 AVSPEAGRSILDD
-216 ATQRAPIFI
+216 ATQRAPIFT
-225 DRFVKQG
+225 DRFVQQA
-232 DDGDDAQRAAQVV
+232 DDDTDRDQSALVV
-245 QIEQS
+245 NVEQS
-250 DAGRRVDEL
+250 EAGRRIDEL
-259 AAEVDKPRDAPATAQ
+259 ATQVGNPRDAAATSQ

-280 SAADAHAG
+280 TASESQAA
-288 QRRLVQE
+288 QRKLVQE
-295 RAITEIAD
+295 RVTGEIAD
-303 SATERADSATQL
+303 AANDRADAGTRL
-315 AWAVGLGAGGLF
+315 AWLVGVGAGLLF

-334 VAVSRSIAGPLRQ
+334 VAVSRSIALPLRR

-359 GTELVRVTDTEEAEE
+359 GTELVRVTDTEEAEA
-374 QIPRLATIDVVSDDE
+374 QVPRLATIDVVSSDE

-404 AELVERQALTRRNTS
+404 AELVERQALTRRNTG

-549 DTMLLADGACLV
+549 DTMFLTDGSCLV

-571 AEKLAEENQRLVERE
+571 AQKIAEENQRLVERE

-599 VVGRLARRHELGV
+599 VVGRLARRHDLGV

-624 ARLTIPAALFSH
+624 ARLTIPPSLFSH
-636 RSGPRPKPEAAPAIP
+636 RAGVRVKTPPAIP
-651 AQARPPVAPPARHA
+651 AQVVPEARPAEAVAVA
-665 AAAPAAAVSTVD
+665 AASISDAP
-677 DRFRP
+677 RP
-682 PSPEPVRDRPAE
+682 VE

-700 PALLGNGNGFRWFRE
+700 PALLGSRNGFLWFNQR
-715 LEPVWPD
+715 EPVWPD
-722 AEPDAE
+722 AEPDVRAE
-728 PAGTPEPEVAAVSS
+728 EEPEN
-742 PESRGGL
+742 RGGL
-749 RRRVRGAQLPSP
+749 KRRVRGAQLPSP
-761 GTSAPVTS
+761 GTTAPVAAE
-769 DPKPRHDPEATKAAM
+769 PEPRHDPEATRTAM
-784 DGFASAFAKAA
+784 DGFQSAFA
-795 EASAP
+795 
-800 PAPPFAK
+800 
-807 GAEVG
+807 
-812 APPAPAFPKAAEVS
+812 
-826 ALTADPPPAPPT
+826 
-838 VVTEPV
+838 
-844 SPLPVRVPADASP
+844 R
-857 VATAPFTAAAQSR
+857 AAAASGTSLSRESDVSGPAAASR
-870 DGLIRRVPGA
+870 DGLVRRVPGA

-886 RQQSAG
+886 RPRTAAG
-892 RPLARAVVNRTK
+892 RPAARAVVNRPR

-911 AAFDAFA
+911 AAFDSFA
-918 AGLAKAEDVTADSPP
+918 AGLAKADVVAADNPP
-933 QGVVAGRVMERGEE
+933 QGVVAGRVMERAEE

>member
-1 MRHGRPTANRA
+1 MRHGRSTARPA
-12 GGGFL
+12 GGGGLL

-30 LPPLV
+30 LPPLIAV
-35 AVVLVSVPFVLTQAN
+35 ALVSVPFVLTQAN
-50 SAGAARQSAEVA
+50 SAGAASQSATVA
-62 RHAQQLGG
+62 RYTQQLGG
-70 LMWQLQRERLLTGAF
+70 LVWQLQRERLLTGAF
-85 VATPSASPDQMLQ
+85 VATPSMAPDQMLQ
-98 QQKVVDAAVADVRAA
+98 QQKTVDAAVEGVRKS
-113 LGEDAPDELSAALTR
+113 LDSDAPDELSAALTR
-128 IGSLGEL
+128 IGSLAEL
-135 RQNATR
+135 RQNAQR
-141 RGVALDSVARTYNAV
+141 RGVALDSVARTYHAV
-156 VEAVIDAL
+156 IGAVIDAL
-164 RLVPQLSSDAEGAR
+164 RLVPQLSDDAEGTR
-178 ELTALDALLR
+178 ELSALEALLR
-188 ANEENSLRAMALIVT
+188 ANEENSLRGMALIVT
-203 AVSLEAGRTIFDD
+203 AVSPEAGRSILDD
-216 ATQRAPIFI
+216 ATQQAPIFT
-225 DRFVKQG
+225 DRFVQQA
-232 DDGDDAQRAAQVV
+232 DDETDSSQAALVV
-245 QIEQS
+245 NVEAS
-250 DAGRRVDEL
+250 EAGRKIEEL
-259 AAEVDKPRDAPATAQ
+259 ASQIGNVRDAAGTTQ
-274 YVTDVL
+274 YVADVL
-280 SAADAHAG
+280 AASESQAG
-288 QRRLVQE
+288 QRKLVQE
-295 RAITEIAD
+295 RVIGEIAD
-303 SATERADSATQL
+303 SATSRASAATRL
-315 AWAVGLGAGGLF
+315 AWTVGLGAGGLF

-374 QIPRLATIDVVSDDE
+374 QIPRLATIDVVSADE
-389 LGKLAAAFNR
+389 LGQLAAAFNR

-549 DTMLLADGACLV
+549 DTMLLSDGACLV

-624 ARLTIPAALFSH
+624 ARLTIPASLFSH
-636 RSGPRPKPEAAPAIP
+636 RTALRPKSEPIPAIP
-651 AQARPPVAPPARHA
+651 AQATPVSAPPRHA
-665 AAAPAAAVSTVD
+665 APATGLSTLD
-677 DRFRP
+677 DFRP
-682 PSPEPVRDRPAE
+682 SVAEPAPGPVLDRPAE

-722 AEPDAE
+722 AEPDVKPAE
-728 PAGTPEPEVAAVSS
+728 ELAPDTDGETGGGET
-742 PESRGGL
+742 RGGL

-761 GTSAPVTS
+761 GTSTAAA
-769 DPKPRHDPEATKAAM
+769 DEGKPRHDPEATKAAM

-795 EASAP
+795 E
-800 PAPPFAK
+800 
-807 GAEVG
+807 VT
-812 APPAPAFPKAAEVS
+812 
-826 ALTADPPPAPPT
+826 ALTTDPPPAPPT
-838 VVTEPV
+838 VVTAPV
-844 SPLPVRVPADASP
+844 SPPPVRVPVGAPP
-857 VATAPFTAAAQSR
+857 VATAPITAAAQSR

-886 RQQSAG
+886 RKQTAG
-892 RPLARAVVNRTK
+892 RPIARAVANRSR

>member
-1 MRHGRPTANRA
+1 MRHGRPTAKRA
-12 GGGFL
+12 GGGGFL

-35 AVVLVSVPFVLTQAN
+35 AVVLVSVPFVLTQAS
-50 SAGAARQSAEVA
+50 SAGAARQSADVA
-62 RHAQQLGG
+62 RYAQQLGG

-85 VATPSASPDQMLQ
+85 VATPSASPDQMVQ
-98 QQKVVDAAVADVRAA
+98 QQKVVDQAVAEVRGS
-113 LGEDAPDELSAALTR
+113 LGDDAPDELSAALTR
-128 IGSLGEL
+128 IGSLAEL
-135 RQNATR
+135 RQNAVR

-156 VEAVIDAL
+156 IDAVIDSL
-164 RLVPQLSSDAEGAR
+164 RLVPQLTSDAEGAR

-203 AVSLEAGRTIFDD
+203 AVSPEAGRPILDD
-216 ATQRAPIFI
+216 ATQQAPIFI

-232 DDGDDAQRAAQVV
+232 DDGDDSERSALVV
-245 QIEQS
+245 RVEQS
-250 DAGRRVDEL
+250 DAGRRVDQL
-259 AAEVDKPRDAPATAQ
+259 AAEVDKSRDAASTTQ
-274 YVTDVL
+274 YVADVL
-280 SAADAHAG
+280 SAADSHAG
-288 QRRLVQE
+288 QRKLVQE
-295 RAITEIAD
+295 RAINEIAS
-303 SATERADSATQL
+303 SATERADGATQL
-315 AWAVGLGAGGLF
+315 AWTVGLGAGALF

-374 QIPRLATIDVVSDDE
+374 QIPRLATIDVVSEDE

-549 DTMLLADGACLV
+549 DTMQLADGACLV

-624 ARLTIPAALFSH
+624 ARLTIPAALFTH
-636 RSGPRPKPEAAPAIP
+636 RTALRPKSEPAPVIP
-651 AQARPPVAPPARHA
+651 AQAVPPVVPSQPRHA
-665 AAAPAAAVSTVD
+665 APATPLPLSSSD
-677 DRFRP
+677 DFRP
-682 PSPEPVRDRPAE
+682 PAPELDRPAE

-700 PALLGNGNGFRWFRE
+700 PALLGHGNGFRWFRE

-722 AEPDAE
+722 AEPDAQ
-728 PAGTPEPEVAAVSS
+728 PAAAPEPEVVAAAASS
-742 PESRGGL
+742 ASSDSRGGL

-761 GTSAPVTS
+761 GTSAPAADT
-769 DPKPRHDPEATKAAM
+769 KPRHDPEATKAAM

-795 EASAP
+795 EAGP
-800 PAPPFAK
+800 PPTAS
-807 GAEVG
+807 
-812 APPAPAFPKAAEVS
+812 FPKAAEVS

-838 VVTEPV
+838 VVTAPV
-844 SPLPVRVPADASP
+844 SPPVRVPADAQP
-857 VATAPFTAAAQSR
+857 VATAPFTAAERSR
-870 DGLIRRVPGA
+870 DGLMRRVPGA

-886 RQQSAG
+886 RQQPAG
-892 RPLARAVVNRTK
+892 RPLARAVVNRSK

>member
-1 MRHGRPTANRA
+1 MRHGRSTAKRA
-12 GGGFL
+12 DGGGFL

-30 LPPLV
+30 LPPLIAV
-35 AVVLVSVPFVLTQAN
+35 ALVSVPFVLTQAD
-50 SAGAARQSAEVA
+50 SAGAASQSATVA
-62 RHAQQLGG
+62 RYTQQLGG
-70 LMWQLQRERLLTGAF
+70 LVWQLQRERLLTGAF
-85 VATPSASPDQMLQ
+85 VASPSMAPDQMLQ
-98 QQKVVDAAVADVRAA
+98 QQRAVDAAVEDVRKS
-113 LGEDAPDELSAALTR
+113 LDSDAPDELSAALTR
-128 IGSLGEL
+128 IGSLAEL
-135 RQNATR
+135 RQNAQR
-141 RGVALDSVARTYNAV
+141 RGVALDSVARTYHAV
-156 VEAVIDAL
+156 IGAVIDAL
-164 RLVPQLSSDAEGAR
+164 RLVPQLTDDAEGTR
-178 ELTALDALLR
+178 ELSALEALLR
-188 ANEENSLRAMALIVT
+188 ANEENSLRGMALIVT
-203 AVSLEAGRTIFDD
+203 AVSPEAGRSILDD
-216 ATQRAPIFI
+216 ATQQAPIFT
-225 DRFVKQG
+225 DRFVQQA
-232 DDGDDAQRAAQVV
+232 DDETDSSQAALVV
-245 QIEQS
+245 NVEAS
-250 DAGRRVDEL
+250 EAGRKIEDL
-259 AAEVDKPRDAPATAQ
+259 ASRIGNPRDAAGTIQ
-274 YVTDVL
+274 YVADVL
-280 SAADAHAG
+280 AASESQAG
-288 QRRLVQE
+288 QRKLVQE
-295 RAITEIAD
+295 RVIGEIAD
-303 SATERADSATQL
+303 SANSRASAATQL
-315 AWAVGLGAGGLF
+315 AWTVGLGAGGLF

-374 QIPRLATIDVVSDDE
+374 QIPRLATIDVVSGDE
-389 LGKLAAAFNR
+389 LGQLAAAFNR

-571 AEKLAEENQRLVERE
+571 AEKLAEENRRLVERE

-624 ARLTIPAALFSH
+624 ARLTIPAPLFSH
-636 RSGPRPKPEAAPAIP
+636 RHALRPKSEPAPVIP
-651 AQARPPVAPPARHA
+651 AQAVPASASPRH
-665 AAAPAAAVSTVD
+665 AAPAAVSTLD
-677 DRFRP
+677 EFRP
-682 PSPEPVRDRPAE
+682 PAAEPAPEPVRDRPTELQHE

-700 PALLGNGNGFRWFRE
+700 PALLGHGNGFRWFRE

-722 AEPDAE
+722 AEPDVKPAE
-728 PAGTPEPEVAAVSS
+728 DTSPETEG
-742 PESRGGL
+742 ESRGGL

-761 GTSAPVTS
+761 GTSAPAA
-769 DPKPRHDPEATKAAM
+769 DEGKPRHDPDATKAAM

-795 EASAP
+795 EVTALTSDP
-800 PAPPFAK
+800 PA
-807 GAEVG
+807 
-812 APPAPAFPKAAEVS
+812 
-826 ALTADPPPAPPT
+826 APPT

-844 SPLPVRVPADASP
+844 SPLPVRVPVGAPP
-857 VATAPFTAAAQSR
+857 VATAPITAAAQSR

-886 RQQSAG
+886 RQQTAG
-892 RPLARAVVNRTK
+892 RPIARAVANRTR

-918 AGLAKAEDVTADSPP
+918 AGLAKADVVTADSPP

>member
-1 MRHGRPTANRA
+1 MRHGRSTAKRA
-12 GGGFL
+12 GGRSFL

-30 LPPLV
+30 LPPLI

-50 SAGAARQSAEVA
+50 SAGAAAESAAVA

-85 VATPSASPDQMLQ
+85 VATPSASPDQMVQ
-98 QQKVVDAAVADVRAA
+98 QQKVVDQTVAEVRGS
-113 LGEDAPDELSAALTR
+113 LGDDAPDELSAALTR
-128 IGSLGEL
+128 IGSLAEL
-135 RQNATR
+135 RQNAAR

-156 VEAVIDAL
+156 IDAVIDSL
-164 RLVPQLSSDAEGAR
+164 RLVPQLTSDAEGAR

-203 AVSLEAGRTIFDD
+203 AVSPEAGRSILDD
-216 ATQRAPIFI
+216 ATQQAPIFV

-232 DDGDDAQRAAQVV
+232 DDGDDAQRSAQVV
-245 QIEQS
+245 RIEQS

-259 AAEVDKPRDAPATAQ
+259 AAEVDKPRDAAATTQ
-274 YVTDVL
+274 YVADVFT
-280 SAADAHAG
+280 AADSHAG
-288 QRRLVQE
+288 QRKLVQE
-295 RAITEIAD
+295 RAINEIAD
-303 SATERADSATQL
+303 SATGRADSATQL
-315 AWAVGLGAGGLF
+315 SWTVGLGAGGLF

-374 QIPRLATIDVVSDDE
+374 QTPRLATIDVVSDDE

-535 NATSFSPPGSMVEV
+535 NATSFSPPGAMVEV
-549 DTMLLADGACLV
+549 DTMALADGACLV

-571 AEKLAEENQRLVERE
+571 AEKLAEENRRLVERE

-624 ARLTIPAALFSH
+624 ARLTIPAELFSH
-636 RSGPRPKPEAAPAIP
+636 RNGLRPKTAPTPVIP
-651 AQARPPVAPPARHA
+651 AQAAPPIASSPRHA
-665 AAAPAAAVSTVD
+665 APAVPIASSTVD
-677 DRFRP
+677 EFRP
-682 PSPEPVRDRPAE
+682 PEPEPVRDRPAE

-700 PALLGNGNGFRWFRE
+700 PALLGHGNGFRWFRE

-722 AEPDAE
+722 AEPDAK
-728 PAGTPEPEVAAVSS
+728 PAEAPAPEEAVAAVSS
-742 PESRGGL
+742 VSTSSSSSSEARGGL

-761 GTSAPVTS
+761 GTSAAVADT
-769 DPKPRHDPEATKAAM
+769 KPRHDPEATKAAM

-795 EASAP
+795 EVTAP
-800 PAPPFAK
+800 PTA
-807 GAEVG
+807 
-812 APPAPAFPKAAEVS
+812 AFPKAAEVT
-826 ALTADPPPAPPT
+826 ALTADLPAAPPT
-838 VVTEPV
+838 VVTAPV
-844 SPLPVRVPADASP
+844 SPLPVRAPVGASP
-857 VATAPFTAAAQSR
+857 VPTAPFTAAAQSR
-870 DGLIRRVPGA
+870 DGLMRRVPGA

-886 RQQSAG
+886 RQQTAG
-892 RPLARAVVNRTK
+892 RPLARAVVNRAK

-918 AGLAKAEDVTADSPP
+918 AGLAKADDVTADSPP

>member
-1 MRHGRPTANRA
+1 MRHGGSAAERA
-12 GGGFL
+12 GGGGFL

-50 SAGAARQSAEVA
+50 SAGAAAQSAAVA

-85 VATPSASPDQMLQ
+85 VATPSASPEQMLQ
-98 QQKVVDAAVADVRAA
+98 QRKVVDTTVAEVRAS
-113 LGEDAPDELSAALTR
+113 LGADAPDELSAALTR

-135 RQNATR
+135 RENAAR

-156 VEAVIDAL
+156 IDAVIDAL
-164 RLVPQLSSDAEGAR
+164 RLVPQLTSDAEGAR

-203 AVSLEAGRTIFDD
+203 AVSPEAGRSILDD
-216 ATQRAPIFI
+216 ATQQAPIFV

-232 DDGDDAQRAAQVV
+232 DDGDDSERAALVV
-245 QIEQS
+245 RVEQS
-250 DAGRRVDEL
+250 DAGRRVDDL
-259 AAEVDKPRDAPATAQ
+259 AAQVGNPRDTAGTTR
-274 YVTDVL
+274 YVSDVL
-280 SAADAHAG
+280 SAADTHAG
-288 QRRLVQE
+288 QRKLVQE
-295 RAITEIAD
+295 RAINEIAD
-303 SATERADSATQL
+303 SATERADSATRL
-315 AWAVGLGAGGLF
+315 AWTVGLGAGGLF

-359 GTELVRVTDTEEAEE
+359 GTELVRVTDTEEVEA
-374 QIPRLATIDVVSDDE
+374 QIPRLATIDVVSGDE

-502 EDYQRVK
+502 EDFQRVK

-549 DTMLLADGACLV
+549 DTMFLADGACLV

-571 AEKLAEENQRLVERE
+571 AEKLAEENKRLVERE

-624 ARLTIPAALFSH
+624 ARLTIPPSLFTH
-636 RSGPRPKPEAAPAIP
+636 RTELRPRTEPPPVIP
-651 AQARPPVAPPARHA
+651 AQAMPPIAPSQPRHAAPAGLSDLDAFRPPVA
-665 AAAPAAAVSTVD
+665 
-677 DRFRP
+677 
-682 PSPEPVRDRPAE
+682 EPVRERPAE

-700 PALLGNGNGFRWFRE
+700 PALLGHGNGFRWFRE

-722 AEPDAE
+722 AEPDTQPAEAPE
-728 PAGTPEPEVAAVSS
+728 PAMAAAT
-742 PESRGGL
+742 ESRGGL

-761 GTSAPVTS
+761 GTTAPVADDS
-769 DPKPRHDPEATKAAM
+769 KPRHDPEATKAAM
-784 DGFASAFAKAA
+784 DGFAGAFA
-795 EASAP
+795 
-800 PAPPFAK
+800 
-807 GAEVG
+807 
-812 APPAPAFPKAAEVS
+812 KAAEVS
-826 ALTADPPPAPPT
+826 ALTADPPSAPPT

-844 SPLPVRVPADASP
+844 SPPPPRVPVIEAAAPP
-857 VATAPFTAAAQSR
+857 VATAPIAAAAQSR

-892 RPLARAVVNRTK
+892 RPLARAVVNRPR

>member
-1 MRHGRPTANRA
+1 MRHGGATAERA
-12 GGGFL
+12 GGGGIL

-30 LPPLV
+30 LPPLA

-50 SAGAARQSAEVA
+50 SAVAATQSATVA
-62 RHAQQLGG
+62 RHTQQLGG
-70 LMWQLQRERLLTGAF
+70 LVWQLQRERLLTGAF
-85 VATPSASPDQMLQ
+85 VATPSMPADQMLQ
-98 QQKVVDAAVADVRAA
+98 QQKAVDAAVENVRSS
-113 LGEDAPDELSAALTR
+113 LGADAPDELSAALTR
-128 IGSLGEL
+128 IGSLNEL
-135 RQNATR
+135 RHNAQL
-141 RGVALDSVARTYNAV
+141 RGVALDSVARTYHAV
-156 VEAVIDAL
+156 IGAVIDSL
-164 RLVPQLSSDAEGAR
+164 RLVPQLTSDAEGTR
-178 ELTALDALLR
+178 ELTALEALLR
-188 ANEENSLRAMALIVT
+188 ANEENSLRGMALIVT
-203 AVSLEAGRTIFDD
+203 AVSPDAGRSILDD
-216 ATQRAPIFI
+216 ATQQAPIFTE
-225 DRFVKQG
+225 RFVQQA
-232 DDGDDAQRAAQVV
+232 DDEEDRGQSALVV
-245 QIEQS
+245 NVEES
-250 DAGRRVDEL
+250 EAGRRIDDL
-259 AAEVDKPRDAPATAQ
+259 AAQIGNPRDPAATTR

-280 SAADAHAG
+280 TASESQAS
-288 QRRLVQE
+288 QRKLVQE
-295 RAITEIAD
+295 RVTGEIAD
-303 SATERADSATQL
+303 AATGRADAGTRL
-315 AWAVGLGAGGLF
+315 AWTVGVGAGLLF

-334 VAVSRSIAGPLRQ
+334 VAVSRSIARPLRR
-347 LTTAAT
+347 LTSAAT

-374 QIPRLATIDVVSDDE
+374 QVPRLATIDVVSSDE

-474 VVSGTRDETRIAG
+474 VVSGTRDEARIAG

-535 NATSFSPPGSMVEV
+535 NATSFSPPGSVVEV
-549 DTMLLADGACLV
+549 DTMILADGSCLV
-561 SIVDH
+561 NIVDH

-599 VVGRLARRHELGV
+599 VVGRLARRYDLGV

-624 ARLTIPAALFSH
+624 ARLTIPPSLFSH
-636 RSGPRPKPEAAPAIP
+636 RSGLRPPRETPSIP
-651 AQARPPVAPPARHA
+651 AQAPAPVHARPAEAV
-665 AAAPAAAVSTVD
+665 AVSTVAVSTSD
-677 DRFRP
+677 DLRP
-682 PSPEPVRDRPAE
+682 VEP

-700 PALLGNGNGFRWFRE
+700 PALLDIPRANGFRWFNQ

-722 AEPDAE
+722 TEPAEPPAAEPD
-728 PAGTPEPEVAAVSS
+728 T
-742 PESRGGL
+742 ESRGGL

-761 GTSAPVTS
+761 GTTAPVAGE
-769 DPKPRHDPEATKAAM
+769 KPRHDPDATRAAM
-784 DGFASAFAKAA
+784 DGFESAFAKAA
-795 EASAP
+795 E
-800 PAPPFAK
+800 
-807 GAEVG
+807 
-812 APPAPAFPKAAEVS
+812 VS
-826 ALTADPPPAPPT
+826 AMEHDPPSAPPT
-838 VVTEPV
+838 VVTAPV
-844 SPLPVRVPADASP
+844 PAPGDGASLPVRVPGDSAMPASHHLTTP
-857 VATAPFTAAAQSR
+857 PAGVPAAPQSR
-870 DGLIRRVPGA
+870 DGLVRRVPGA

-886 RQQSAG
+886 RQQPAG
-892 RPLARAVVNRTK
+892 RPIARAVVNRTR

-918 AGLAKAEDVTADSPP
+918 AGLAKADVVTADSPP
-933 QGVVAGRVMERGEE
+933 RGVVAGRVTERAEE

>member
-1 MRHGRPTANRA
+1 MRHGRSTAKRA
-12 GGGFL
+12 GGGGIL

-50 SAGAARQSAEVA
+50 SATAATQSATVA
-62 RHAQQLGG
+62 RHTQQLGG
-70 LMWQLQRERLLTGAF
+70 LVWQLQRERLLTGAF
-85 VATPSASPDQMLQ
+85 VATPSMSPDEMTKQRRA
-98 QQKVVDAAVADVRAA
+98 VDAAVEDVRSS
-113 LGEDAPDELSAALTR
+113 LGADAPDELSAALTR
-128 IGSLGEL
+128 IGSLNEL
-135 RQNATR
+135 RQNAER
-141 RGVALDSVARTYNAV
+141 RGVALDSVARTYHAV
-156 VEAVIDAL
+156 IGAVIDSL
-164 RLVPQLSSDAEGAR
+164 RLVPQLTSDAEGTR
-178 ELTALDALLR
+178 ELTALEALLR
-188 ANEENSLRAMALIVT
+188 ANEENSLRGMALIVT
-203 AVSLEAGRTIFDD
+203 AVAPDSGKSILDD
-216 ATQRAPIFI
+216 ATQQAPIFT
-225 DRFVKQG
+225 DRFVQQA
-232 DDGDDAQRAAQVV
+232 DDASDSEQAALVV
-245 QIEQS
+245 NVEQS
-250 DAGRRVDEL
+250 EAGRRIEDL
-259 AAEVDKPRDAPATAQ
+259 AARIDNPRDAAATGQ

-280 SAADAHAG
+280 GAAETQAG
-288 QRRLVQE
+288 QRKLVQE
-295 RAITEIAD
+295 RVTGEIAD
-303 SATERADSATQL
+303 AATGRADDATRL
-315 AWAVGLGAGGLF
+315 AWTVGIGAAALF

-334 VAVSRSIAGPLRQ
+334 VAVSRSIARPLRR

-374 QIPRLATIDVVSDDE
+374 QVPRLATIDVTSDDE

-474 VVSGTRDETRIAG
+474 VVSGTRDEARIAG
-487 PIELSTALRSALAEI
+487 PIELATALRSALAEI

-549 DTMLLADGACLV
+549 DTMFLTDGSCLV

-571 AEKLAEENQRLVERE
+571 AEKMAQENKRLVERE

-624 ARLTIPAALFSH
+624 ARLTVPPSLFDH
-636 RSGPRPKPEAAPAIP
+636 RTGLLPKAERAPAIP
-651 AQARPPVAPPARHA
+651 AQAAPPVATPKPRHA
-665 AAAPAAAVSTVD
+665 APAPAPRSKSTLD
-677 DRFRP
+677 MF
-682 PSPEPVRDRPAE
+682 RPAE
-694 LPAPAI
+694 PERQKELPSPAI
-700 PALLGNGNGFRWFRE
+700 PALLGTVHANGFRWFDQ
-715 LEPVWPD
+715 LAPVWPD
-722 AEPDAE
+722 AEPAE
-728 PAGTPEPEVAAVSS
+728 PAPAVASDVAEEPET
-742 PESRGGL
+742 ESRGGL

-761 GTSAPVTS
+761 GTTATVV
-769 DPKPRHDPEATKAAM
+769 DDKPRHDPEATRVAM
-784 DGFASAFAKAA
+784 DGFQEAFAKAA
-795 EASAP
+795 VDVEA
-800 PAPPFAK
+800 
-807 GAEVG
+807 GAT
-812 APPAPAFPKAAEVS
+812 P
-826 ALTADPPPAPPT
+826 ADPPPT

-844 SPLPVRVPADASP
+844 AATPPLPVRVSGTDRIALSAAVAPPP
-857 VATAPFTAAAQSR
+857 VTAPISR
-870 DGLIRRVPGA
+870 DGLTRRVPGA

-886 RQQSAG
+886 RKQEAAG
-892 RPLARAVVNRTK
+892 RPIARPVVNRAK

-911 AAFDAFA
+911 AAFDSFA
-918 AGLAKAEDVTADSPP
+918 AGLAKADVLTADTPP
-933 QGVVAGRVMERGEE
+933 PGVVAGRVMEREEE

>member
-1 MRHGRPTANRA
+1 MRHGRPTAKRA
-12 GGGFL
+12 GGGGFL

-30 LPPLV
+30 LPPLI

-50 SAGAARQSAEVA
+50 SAGSAAQSAAVA

-70 LMWQLQRERLLTGAF
+70 LMWQLQRERLLTGAY
-85 VATPSASPDQMLQ
+85 VATPSASPDQVLQ
-98 QQKVVDAAVADVRAA
+98 QQKVVDATVAEVRGA
-113 LGEDAPDELSAALTR
+113 LGDDAPDELSAALTR
-128 IGSLGEL
+128 IGSLAEL
-135 RQNATR
+135 RQNAIR

-156 VEAVIDAL
+156 VDAVIDSL
-164 RLVPQLSSDAEGAR
+164 RLVPQLTDDAEGAR

-203 AVSLEAGRTIFDD
+203 AVSPEAGRSILDD
-216 ATQRAPIFI
+216 ATQQAPIFV

-232 DDGDDAQRAAQVV
+232 DDGDDAQRSAQVV

-259 AAEVDKPRDAPATAQ
+259 AAEVDKPRDAAGTTQ
-274 YVTDVL
+274 YVADVL

-288 QRRLVQE
+288 QRKLVQE
-295 RAITEIAD
+295 RAISEISD
-303 SATERADSATQL
+303 SATGRADSATQL
-315 AWAVGLGAGGLF
+315 AWTVGLGAGALF

-374 QIPRLATIDVVSDDE
+374 QVPRLATIDVVSEDE

-549 DTMLLADGACLV
+549 DTMFLADGACLV

-624 ARLTIPAALFSH
+624 ARLTIPPSLFSH
-636 RSGPRPKPEAAPAIP
+636 RTELRPKNEPAPVIP
-651 AQARPPVAPPARHA
+651 AQAVSSPLPPGRHAAPAPTFSSDESFRPPV
-665 AAAPAAAVSTVD
+665 
-677 DRFRP
+677 
-682 PSPEPVRDRPAE
+682 PEPARDRPVE

-700 PALLGNGNGFRWFRE
+700 PALLGPGNGFRWFRE

-722 AEPDAE
+722 AEPDDRPAEAPE
-728 PAGTPEPEVAAVSS
+728 PAVVAAATEATEAFS
-742 PESRGGL
+742 ESRGGL

-761 GTSAPVTS
+761 GTSAPVS
-769 DPKPRHDPEATKAAM
+769 DDSKPRHDPEATKAAM

-795 EASAP
+795 EVSTP
-800 PAPPFAK
+800 PASTFA
-807 GAEVG
+807 
-812 APPAPAFPKAAEVS
+812 KAAEVS
-826 ALTADPPPAPPT
+826 ALTADPAPASPT
-838 VVTEPV
+838 VVTAPV
-844 SPLPVRVPADASP
+844 SPLPVRVPVDASP
-857 VATAPFTAAAQSR
+857 VATAPITAAAQSR
-870 DGLIRRVPGA
+870 DGLVRRVPGA

-886 RQQSAG
+886 RKQPAG

-911 AAFDAFA
+911 AAFDAFS
-918 AGLAKAEDVTADSPP
+918 AGLAKAEDITADSPP

>member
-1 MRHGRPTANRA
+1 MRHGRPVAKRA
-12 GGGFL
+12 GGGGFL

-50 SAGAARQSAEVA
+50 SAGAAAQSATVA

-70 LMWQLQRERLLTGAF
+70 LMWQLQRERLLTAAF
-85 VATPSASPDQMLQ
+85 VATPSASPDQMVQ
-98 QQKVVDAAVADVRAA
+98 QQKVVDSTVADVRAA
-113 LGEDAPDELSAALTR
+113 LGADAPDELSAALTR

-135 RQNATR
+135 RQNAAR

-156 VEAVIDAL
+156 VDAVIDSL
-164 RLVPQLSSDAEGAR
+164 RLVPQLTSDAEGTR

-203 AVSLEAGRTIFDD
+203 AVSPAAGRPILDD
-216 ATQRAPIFI
+216 ATQQAPIFV

-232 DDGDDAQRAAQVV
+232 DDGDDSERAAQVV
-245 QIEQS
+245 HVEQS
-250 DAGRRVDEL
+250 DAGRRVDDL
-259 AAEVDKPRDAPATAQ
+259 AAQVGNPRDAAGTTQ
-274 YVTDVL
+274 YVSSVL
-280 SAADAHAG
+280 SAADSHAG
-288 QRRLVQE
+288 QRKLVQE
-295 RAITEIAD
+295 RAISEITD
-303 SATERADSATQL
+303 SATERADSAVRL
-315 AWAVGLGAGGLF
+315 AWTVGLGAGGLF

-374 QIPRLATIDVVSDDE
+374 QVPRLATIDVVSEDE

-571 AEKLAEENQRLVERE
+571 AEKLGEENRRLVERE

-599 VVGRLARRHELGV
+599 VVGRLARRHELRV

-624 ARLTIPAALFSH
+624 ARLTIPASLFSH
-636 RSGPRPKPEAAPAIP
+636 RTELRPKTEQPPVIP
-651 AQARPPVAPPARHA
+651 AQAAPPIASSPRHAAPAVPIAPAVPAAPPAL
-665 AAAPAAAVSTVD
+665 SSLD
-677 DRFRP
+677 EFRP
-682 PSPEPVRDRPAE
+682 PAPEPVPDRPAE

-700 PALLGNGNGFRWFRE
+700 PALLGHGNGFRWFRE

-728 PAGTPEPEVAAVSS
+728 PAEALEPVVAAAATVSS
-742 PESRGGL
+742 SEARGGL

-761 GTSAPVTS
+761 GASAAVADT
-769 DPKPRHDPEATKAAM
+769 KPRHDPEATKAAM

-795 EASAP
+795 EVSVP
-800 PAPPFAK
+800 PPNAFA
-807 GAEVG
+807 
-812 APPAPAFPKAAEVS
+812 KAAEVT
-826 ALTADPPPAPPT
+826 ALTADPPPAAG
-838 VVTEPV
+838 TEPV
-844 SPLPVRVPADASP
+844 SPVPARVPADAP
-857 VATAPFTAAAQSR
+857 LVATAPFTAAAQSR
-870 DGLIRRVPGA
+870 DGLMRRVPGA

-892 RPLARAVVNRTK
+892 RPLARAVANRSK

>member
-1 MRHGRPTANRA
+1 MRHGGAPAERA
-12 GGGFL
+12 GGGGIL
-17 ARLGIRGKLNLLL
+17 SRLGIRGKLNLLL

-50 SAGAARQSAEVA
+50 SAMAATQSATVA
-62 RHAQQLGG
+62 RHTQQLGG
-70 LMWQLQRERLLTGAF
+70 LVLQLQRERLLTGAY
-85 VATPSASPDQMLQ
+85 VATPSMSADQMLQ
-98 QQKVVDAAVADVRAA
+98 QQKAVNAAVGSVRSS
-113 LGEDAPDELSAALTR
+113 LGADAPDELSAALTR
-128 IGSLGEL
+128 IGSLDEL
-135 RQNATR
+135 RQNAER
-141 RGVALDSVARTYNAV
+141 RGVALDSVARTYHAV
-156 VEAVIDAL
+156 IGAVIDSL
-164 RLVPQLSSDAEGAR
+164 RLVPQLTSDAEGTR
-178 ELTALDALLR
+178 ELTALEALLR
-188 ANEENSLRAMALIVT
+188 ANEENSLRGMALIVT
-203 AVSLEAGRTIFDD
+203 AVSPEAGRSILDD
-216 ATQRAPIFI
+216 ATQQAPIFT
-225 DRFVKQG
+225 DRFVQQA
-232 DDGDDAQRAAQVV
+232 DDAADSEQAGLVV
-245 QIEQS
+245 NVEQS
-250 DAGRRVDEL
+250 EAGRRIEEL
-259 AAEVDKPRDAPATAQ
+259 AAQAGSPRDPAATTQ
-274 YVTDVL
+274 YVADVL
-280 SAADAHAG
+280 SASESQAG
-288 QRRLVQE
+288 QRKLVQE
-295 RAITEIAD
+295 RVTGEIAD
-303 SATERADSATQL
+303 AATGRADAGTRL
-315 AWAVGLGAGGLF
+315 AWLVGVGAGLLF

-334 VAVSRSIAGPLRQ
+334 VAVSRSIALPLRR

-374 QIPRLATIDVVSDDE
+374 QVPRLATIDVVSSDE

-549 DTMLLADGACLV
+549 DTMFLADGSCLV

-571 AEKLAEENQRLVERE
+571 AQKVAEENQRLVERE

-599 VVGRLARRHELGV
+599 VVGRLARRHDLGV

-624 ARLTIPAALFSH
+624 ARLTIPPLLFSH
-636 RSGPRPKPEAAPAIP
+636 RSGLLPKAEPVPVIP
-651 AQARPPVAPPARHA
+651 AQAALPAPPKARPA
-665 AAAPAAAVSTVD
+665 EAAAVASSVSTSDVL
-677 DRFRP
+677 RP
-682 PSPEPVRDRPAE
+682 VEPLPS
-694 LPAPAI
+694 PAI
-700 PALLGNGNGFRWFRE
+700 PALLGIPRGHGFRWFNQ

-722 AEPDAE
+722 AEPAEEPAAEPDAE
-728 PAGTPEPEVAAVSS
+728 T
-742 PESRGGL
+742 RGGL

-761 GTSAPVTS
+761 GTSAPVAE
-769 DPKPRHDPEATKAAM
+769 DKPRHDPDATKAAM
-784 DGFASAFAKAA
+784 DGFQNAFAKAA
-795 EASAP
+795 E
-800 PAPPFAK
+800 
-807 GAEVG
+807 
-812 APPAPAFPKAAEVS
+812 VS
-826 ALTADPPPAPPT
+826 AMDTDPPSAPPT

-844 SPLPVRVPADASP
+844 SLPARVPATPAAGIP
-857 VATAPFTAAAQSR
+857 AAPQSR
-870 DGLIRRVPGA
+870 DGLVRRVPGA

-886 RQQSAG
+886 RQQAAAG
-892 RPLARAVVNRTK
+892 KPIARAVVNRSR

-918 AGLAKAEDVTADSPP
+918 AGLAKADVVTADSPP

>member
-1 MRHGRPTANRA
+1 MKHGRSTAKRA
-12 GGGFL
+12 GGGGFL

-35 AVVLVSVPFVLTQAN
+35 AVVLVSVPFVLTQAS
-50 SAGAARQSAEVA
+50 SATAATQSATVA

-70 LMWQLQRERLLTGAF
+70 LVWQLQRERLLTGAF
-85 VATPSASPDQMLQ
+85 VATPSMSPDEMTKQRRA
-98 QQKVVDAAVADVRAA
+98 VDAAVEDVRAS
-113 LGEDAPDELSAALTR
+113 LGSDAPDELTAALTR
-128 IGSLGEL
+128 IGSLNEL
-135 RQNATR
+135 RQNAER
-141 RGVALDSVARTYNAV
+141 RGVALDSVARTYHAV
-156 VEAVIDAL
+156 IGAVIDSL
-164 RLVPQLSSDAEGAR
+164 RLVPQLTSDAEGTR
-178 ELTALDALLR
+178 ELTALEALLR
-188 ANEENSLRAMALIVT
+188 ANEENSLRGMALIVT
-203 AVSLEAGRTIFDD
+203 AVAPDSGRSILDD
-216 ATQRAPIFI
+216 ATQQAPIFT
-225 DRFVKQG
+225 DRFVQQA
-232 DDGDDAQRAAQVV
+232 DDETDSEQAALVVNVEQSEAGRKLEDLAAQ
-245 QIEQS
+245 I
-250 DAGRRVDEL
+250 DN
-259 AAEVDKPRDAPATAQ
+259 PRDTVAAGQ

-280 SAADAHAG
+280 SSSETLAG
-288 QRRLVQE
+288 QRKLVQE
-295 RAITEIAD
+295 RVTGEIAD
-303 SATERADSATQL
+303 SATGRAGSATQL
-315 AWAVGLGAGGLF
+315 AWTVGVGAGALF

-334 VAVSRSIAGPLRQ
+334 VAVSRSIAQPLRR

-374 QIPRLATIDVVSDDE
+374 QVPRLATIDVSSGDE

-535 NATSFSPPGSMVEV
+535 NATSFSPPGSTVEV
-549 DTMLLADGACLV
+549 DTMFLTDGSCLV

-571 AEKLAEENQRLVERE
+571 AEKIGAENKRLVERE

-624 ARLTIPAALFSH
+624 ARLTIPPSLFSH
-636 RSGPRPKPEAAPAIP
+636 RTGLLPKAEPPPAIP
-651 AQARPPVAPPARHA
+651 AQAARA
-665 AAAPAAAVSTVD
+665 VAAAPKPRPVPRAPAVTSVSTLD
-677 DRFRP
+677 MFRP
-682 PSPEPVRDRPAE
+682 VEPESERQKE
-694 LPAPAI
+694 LPSPAI
-700 PALLGNGNGFRWFRE
+700 PALLGTVQGNGFPWFDQ

-722 AEPDAE
+722 TEPAE
-728 PAGTPEPEVAAVSS
+728 PAFEPAFEVAEEPAA
-742 PESRGGL
+742 ESRGGL

-761 GTSAPVTS
+761 DSTTAGVV
-769 DPKPRHDPEATKAAM
+769 DKPRHDPEATRIAM
-784 DGFASAFAKAA
+784 DGFQDAFAKAA
-795 EASAP
+795 EANAMVP
-800 PAPPFAK
+800 EP
-807 GAEVG
+807 
-812 APPAPAFPKAAEVS
+812 
-826 ALTADPPPAPPT
+826 PPT

-844 SPLPVRVPADASP
+844 AATPPLPVRVPGNDQAAFSSAVAPPP
-857 VATAPFTAAAQSR
+857 VTAPISR

-886 RQQSAG
+886 RKQEAAG
-892 RPLARAVVNRTK
+892 RPIARAVVNRAK

-911 AAFDAFA
+911 AAFDSFA
-918 AGLAKAEDVTADSPP
+918 AGLAKADVLTADTPP
-933 QGVVAGRVMERGEE
+933 PGVVAGRVLEREEE

>member
-1 MRHGRPTANRA
+1 MKHGGATAERT
-12 GGGFL
+12 GSGGFL
-17 ARLGIRGKLNLLL
+17 TRLGIRGKLNLLL

-35 AVVLVSVPFVLTQAN
+35 AVVLVSVPFVLTQAS
-50 SAGAARQSAEVA
+50 SAVAATQSATVA
-62 RHAQQLGG
+62 RHTQQLGG
-70 LMWQLQRERLLTGAF
+70 LVWQLQRERLLTGAF
-85 VATPSASPDQMLQ
+85 VATPSMPADQMLQ
-98 QQKVVDAAVADVRAA
+98 QQKAVNAAVENVRSS
-113 LGEDAPDELSAALTR
+113 LGSDAPDELAAALTR
-128 IGSLGEL
+128 VGSLNEL
-135 RQNATR
+135 RQNAQR
-141 RGVALDSVARTYNAV
+141 RGVALDSVARTYHAV
-156 VEAVIDAL
+156 IGAVIDSL
-164 RLVPQLSSDAEGAR
+164 RLVPQLTSDAEGTR
-178 ELTALDALLR
+178 ELTALEALLR
-188 ANEENSLRAMALIVT
+188 ANEENSLRGMALIVT
-203 AVSLEAGRTIFDD
+203 AVSPEAGRSILDD
-216 ATQRAPIFI
+216 ATQQAPIFT
-225 DRFVKQG
+225 DRFVQQA
-232 DDGDDAQRAAQVV
+232 DDETDRSQSALVV
-245 QIEQS
+245 NVEQS
-250 DAGRRVDEL
+250 EAGRRLNDL
-259 AAEVDKPRDAPATAQ
+259 AAQIDNPRSEAGTTQ
-274 YVTDVL
+274 YVADVL
-280 SAADAHAG
+280 SASESQAG
-288 QRRLVQE
+288 QRKLVQE
-295 RAITEIAD
+295 KVTGEIAD
-303 SATERADSATQL
+303 AATGRADAGTRL
-315 AWAVGLGAGGLF
+315 AWTVGIGAAALF

-334 VAVSRSIAGPLRQ
+334 VAVARSIAQPLRR

-374 QIPRLATIDVVSDDE
+374 QVPRLATIDVVSSDE

-404 AELVERQALTRRNTS
+404 AELVERQALTRRNTG

-509 LGVVAEILLSSA
+509 LGVVADILLSSA

-549 DTMLLADGACLV
+549 DTMILNDGSCLV
-561 SIVDH
+561 NVVDH

-571 AEKLAEENQRLVERE
+571 AEKMAEENKRLVERE

-599 VVGRLARRHELGV
+599 VVGRLARRHDLGV

-624 ARLTIPAALFSH
+624 ARLTVPPSLFSH
-636 RSGPRPKPEAAPAIP
+636 RTGLLPKTEPVPAIP
-651 AQARPPVAPPARHA
+651 AQVAPTPKPRPAEAVAVTSVSTLDELRPVA
-665 AAAPAAAVSTVD
+665 
-677 DRFRP
+677 
-682 PSPEPVRDRPAE
+682 RPAE

-700 PALLGNGNGFRWFRE
+700 PALLGHGNGFRWFNQ

-722 AEPDAE
+722 AEPADPPAAPVAE
-728 PAGTPEPEVAAVSS
+728 PEPET
-742 PESRGGL
+742 RGGL
-749 RRRVRGAQLPSP
+749 RRRVRGAQLPDP
-761 GTSAPVTS
+761 GTTAAVAG
-769 DPKPRHDPEATKAAM
+769 DDKPRHDPDATKLAM
-784 DGFASAFAKAA
+784 DGFQSAFAR
-795 EASAP
+795 
-800 PAPPFAK
+800 
-807 GAEVG
+807 
-812 APPAPAFPKAAEVS
+812 AAEVS
-826 ALTADPPPAPPT
+826 AMDTDPPSAPPT
-838 VVTEPV
+838 VVTAPV
-844 SPLPVRVPADASP
+844 APALSRESADLGAALSRESAALLPGDGASLPVRVPGESAMPGGAVP
-857 VATAPFTAAAQSR
+857 AVAPAAAAPQSR
-870 DGLIRRVPGA
+870 DGLVRRVPGA

-886 RQQSAG
+886 RQQPAG
-892 RPLARAVVNRTK
+892 RPIARAVVNRSK

-918 AGLAKAEDVTADSPP
+918 AGLAKADAVTADSPP